1 MRSGKAHAVALDKVV
16 EINGGLA
23 RHDVKSRAGLGPV
36 GMVRGSGFLTEFKS
50 VRKRSHADAGRVFHS
65 ILHVAGSL
73 QTSSKMNAAGAACG
87 WCKPQANC
95 GSRT

>member
-1 MRSGKAHAVALDKVV
+1 MGSGKAHAVALDKVV

-50 VRKRSHADAGRVFHS
+50 VRKRSHADRDVFSIQSSTLQEACRRV
-65 ILHVAGSL
+65 A
-73 QTSSKMNAAGAACG
+73 
-87 WCKPQANC
+87 
-95 GSRT
+95 R

>member
-36 GMVRGSGFLTEFKS
+36 GMVRGSGFLTEFRAFGS
-50 VRKRSHADAGRVFHS
+50 AAMLTRDVFSIQSSTLQEACRRV
-65 ILHVAGSL
+65 
-73 QTSSKMNAAGAACG
+73 
-87 WCKPQANC
+87 
-95 GSRT
+95 SR